1 LIKNKK
7 PNDERTIMR
16 NSHRRH
22 TIRRCGMCAL
32 HLAVIGLLVVAGCSG
47 FTIKEESRIPL
58 VKDSPQA
65 GSQTAFDYVIDYRY
79 VFRPTDAQQPGRLD
93 LNFTLQRKSA
103 VYSLTVFVN
112 YLDGEG
118 RVLGKN
124 VIYSLGNRNRSVQVA
139 EGPFETPP
147 GTVAIAFTS
156 ASLDFKSK
164 Q

>member
-1 LIKNKK
+1 
-7 PNDERTIMR
+7 MR

-22 TIRRCGMCAL
+22 TIRRYVTPVL
-32 HLAVIGLLVVAGCSG
+32 HFAVIGLLALTGCSG
-47 FTIKEESRIPL
+47 FTIKEENRIPL

-65 GSQTAFDYVIDYRY
+65 GSQTDFDFVIDYRY
-79 VFRPTDAQQPGRLD
+79 VFRPADAQQPGRLD

-112 YLDGEG
+112 YLDGTG
-118 RVLGKN
+118 RVLDKN
-124 VIYSLGNRNRSVQVA
+124 AIYSLGNRNRSVQVA

-156 ASLDFKSK
+156 VSRDFKSK